1 MDGGSVTTP
10 FGRRPMTLGML
21 ASQQLAEEIE
31 PGITRNK
38 WKLFRAICEA
48 RPALGVTDR
57 ALTVLDALLTF
68 YPDNELSE
76 ERGLIVFPSNA
87 QLSIRARGM
96 TAATLR
102 RHLAVLVDAGLILR
116 KDSANGKRYAR
127 RDRAGD
133 VQDAFGFS
141 LAPLLARAVE
151 IETVAARLIA
161 DRELLRAAKERLTI
175 CRRDIA
181 KLIEVALE
189 EGVGGDWE
197 MISALFREIVGRLP
211 RAARVDDLTNVLV
224 ELSMLREEILNLL
237 NTNNNF
243 NNMSANES
251 QVERHIQ
258 NSNSESI
265 SDLEPAFEIKQG
277 AKSADR
283 GGQTNGP
290 MDGRDKILN
299 SGGDAGTGER
309 RTRRTVDEGGGL
321 KSFPLGMVLQAC
333 PEISNYG
340 PGGQIGSWRELMSAA
355 VVVRSMLGVSP
366 SAYQDACSAMGPENA
381 ATVIACIL
389 ERGGHINSAGGY
401 LRDLTR
407 RTENGEFAIGPMLMA
422 LLRANGPVRRR
433 AG

>member
-151 IETVAARLIA
+151 IETVAAQLIA

-189 EGVGGDWE
+189 EGVGGDWD
-197 MISALFREIVGRLP
+197 MISGLFREIVGRLP
-211 RAARVDDLTNVLV
+211 RAARVDDLTNVLD
-224 ELSMLREEILNLL
+224 ELSVLREEILNLL

-243 NNMSANES
+243 NKMSANES

-265 SDLEPAFEIKQG
+265 HELEPALDDEQG
-277 AKSADR
+277 ANFSLHVGESSAALADR
-283 GGQTNGP
+283 EITPDVRSRGGKQFEGSGGQGP
-290 MDGRDKILN
+290 
-299 SGGDAGTGER
+299 
-309 RTRRTVDEGGGL
+309 L
-321 KSFPLGMVLQAC
+321 KSFPLGLVMQAC
-333 PEISNYG
+333 PEISAYG
-340 PGGQIGSWRELMSAA
+340 PGGQVGSWRDLMSAA
-355 VVVRSMLGVSP
+355 IVVRSMLGVSP
-366 SAYQDACSAMGPENA
+366 SAYQEACSTMGPENA

-407 RTENGEFAIGPMLMA
+407 RTEAGEFAIGPMLMA
-422 LLRANGPVRRR
+422 LLRANSLVGRK

>member
-1 MDGGSVTTP
+1 MDNAYVTTP
-10 FGRRPMTLGML
+10 FGRRAMSLGML
-21 ASQQLAEEIE
+21 ASQQQAEEIE
-31 PGITRNK
+31 PGVTRNK

-68 YPDNELSE
+68 YPADELAE

-151 IETVAARLIA
+151 IETVAAQVVA
-161 DRELLRAAKERLTI
+161 NRELLRAAKERLTI

-189 EGVGGDWE
+189 EGVGGDWV
-197 MISALFREIVGRLP
+197 MISAIFREIVGRLP
-211 RAARVDDLTNVLV
+211 RAARVDDLTNVLD
-224 ELSMLREEILNLL
+224 ELAMLREEILNLL
-237 NTNNNF
+237 NKNNNF
-243 NNMSANES
+243 NKMSANES

-265 SDLEPAFEIKQG
+265 SDLEPAFEVKQG
-277 AKSADR
+277 AKSVDR
-283 GGQTNGP
+283 GGQTKGP
-290 MDGRDKILN
+290 IDSRDENLN
-299 SGGDAGTGER
+299 SGGDVGTGER
-309 RTRRTVDEGGGL
+309 RTRRTIDEGGGL

-333 PEISNYG
+333 SEISNYG

-389 ERGGHINSAGGY
+389 ERGGHI
-401 LRDLTR
+401 
-407 RTENGEFAIGPMLMA
+407 
-422 LLRANGPVRRR
+422 
-433 AG
+433 